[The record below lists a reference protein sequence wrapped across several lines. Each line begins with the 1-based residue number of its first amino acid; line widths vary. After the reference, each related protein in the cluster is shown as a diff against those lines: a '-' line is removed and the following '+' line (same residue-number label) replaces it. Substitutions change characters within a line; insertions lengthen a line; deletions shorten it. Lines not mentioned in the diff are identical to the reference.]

1 MAQLTETQVLD
12 ALRSVKDPDRQAD
25 IVSLN
30 MISGLVVKGSNVG
43 FSIEVD
49 PKRGPQLEPLRQAA
63 EKAVEALPGVTSVTA
78 VLTAHREAPAAPKA
92 AVEAAIP
99 RAPAAGTEPAARQ
112 APMIS
117 SHSAVFRAM
126 GFSR

>member
-12 ALRSVKDPDRQAD
+12 ALRTIKDPDRQTD

-63 EKAVEALPGVTSVTA
+63 EKAVEALPRVTPVTA
-78 VLTAHREAPAAPKA
+78 GLAGAPQGARGPQKA
-92 AVEAAIP
+92 AGP
-99 RAPAAGTEPAARQ
+99 PP
-112 APMIS
+112 P
-117 SHSAVFRAM
+117 
-126 GFSR
+126 

>member
-12 ALRSVKDPDRQAD
+12 ALRAVKDPDRQTD

-30 MISGLVVKGSNVG
+30 MISGLVVKDSNIG

-63 EKAVEALPGVTSVTA
+63 ENTMRMLLVGQRLAQ
-78 VLTAHREAPAAPKA
+78 RE
-92 AVEAAIP
+92 
-99 RAPAAGTEPAARQ
+99 RA
-112 APMIS
+112 
-117 SHSAVFRAM
+117 
-126 GFSR
+126 